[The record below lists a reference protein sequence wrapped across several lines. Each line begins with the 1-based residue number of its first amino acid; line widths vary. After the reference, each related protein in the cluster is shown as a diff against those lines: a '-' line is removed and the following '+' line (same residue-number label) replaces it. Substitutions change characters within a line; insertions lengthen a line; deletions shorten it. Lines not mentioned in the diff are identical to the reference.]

1 MKQLPL
7 KTIGATAVSL
17 LVASAFFVSSKTV
30 AQSTTSAYSGVC
42 AGIFNLGNAYEVALK
57 NPSTYDDESINASI
71 IIDFSTNKMSLAV
84 NEISTVN
91 GARSYKLKVVTNK
104 DMVLTD
110 FASMPGTKKA
120 VVTSPDL
127 GGAVEV
133 LIIPVNSGNTLLIQ
147 GLSFGSSG
155 ICQKV

>member
-1 MKQLPL
+1 
-7 KTIGATAVSL
+7 
-17 LVASAFFVSSKTV
+17 
-30 AQSTTSAYSGVC
+30 
-42 AGIFNLGNAYEVALK
+42 VALK
-57 NPSTYDDESINASI
+57 NPSAYDDESINASI

-155 ICQKV
+155 ICQKVLCDE